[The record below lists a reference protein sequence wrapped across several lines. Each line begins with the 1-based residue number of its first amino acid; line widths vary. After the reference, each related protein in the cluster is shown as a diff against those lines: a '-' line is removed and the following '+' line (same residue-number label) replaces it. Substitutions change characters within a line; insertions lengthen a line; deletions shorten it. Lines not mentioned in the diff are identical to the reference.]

1 MVEKADW
8 TKLKPAE
15 VEKLIVSLGK
25 QGIPREKIGLV
36 LRDQHGIPRSKLL
49 GLKINKVLIK
59 NKIIIDTEKNNLIKK
74 IDKLKKHSEKNHH
87 DYTAIRKAV
96 MYSAILNKKEKETQQ

>member
-74 IDKLKKHSEKNHH
+74 II
-87 DYTAIRKAV
+87 T
-96 MYSAILNKKEKETQQ
+96 